1 MSSMIPI
8 AKTVVKKVVPKT
20 KAGKAAA
27 VVAGAVG
34 INLANKSDSKN
45 NKSALTP
52 SQDVVNAASGIPQ
65 GGTTG
70 KTTLVGLPVGTPI
83 KTGVAQGT
91 LNADR
96 PFATTGLTP
105 TFSKATYVEGDAEAI
120 FATKNN
126 KQKAELLLRMG
137 QIPGLYAKGEAPT
150 PDYITNSAASGAII
164 PRSEDITAF
173 KKILAATD
181 LRGGTP
187 DETVLSFVA
196 NPKLATQFF
205 GSVTTAG
212 KAVTPFAQLEAEM
225 NAKFKDLFNTIPDK
239 GMAKAYAKEINRLEA
254 GTAGISAQQKEDIF
268 LKYTQKKANDLYNIS
283 TITGDKTALQQ
294 GTLGKYVNGIRTAY
308 ADNGIPINEKELY
321 SKAIASMRSKE
332 AYDNEVNTIR
342 MNAGTLMPAFKDLFA
357 QGQNARQILSPY
369 ITMRSK
375 IYGIPEDQI
384 KVEDMYD
391 VGSGQVAMTAQ
402 EYKSKLYASDEFKK
416 TDAYKQRSL
425 GDLQALTRAFKIG

>member
-1 MSSMIPI
+1 MSSIVPI
-8 AKTVVKKVVPKT
+8 AKTVAKVVPKT
-20 KAGKAAA
+20 KKGKAAA
-27 VVAGAVG
+27 VVAGALG
-34 INLANKSDSKN
+34 INLANGDSSKD
-45 NKSALTP
+45 KPTAMTP
-52 SQDVVNAASGIPQ
+52 SQDALNAEKNVPQ

-70 KTTLVGLPVGTPI
+70 KTTLVGLPKDTLI
-83 KTGVAQGT
+83 KTGVEQGT

-105 TFSKATYVEGDAEAI
+105 TFSKATYVEGDAERL

-126 KQKAELLLRMG
+126 QQKAELLLRMG
-137 QIPGLYAKGEAPT
+137 QIPGLYGAGEAPT
-150 PDYITNSAASGAII
+150 PDYITNAAASGAII

-205 GSVTTAG
+205 GKVSGGTG
-212 KAVTPFAQLEAEM
+212 KAVTPYAQLEAEM
-225 NAKFKDLFNTIPDK
+225 NAKFQDLFNVVPDK
-239 GMAKAYAKEINRLEA
+239 AMIKAYAKDINKLEA
-254 GTAGISAQQKEDIF
+254 GTGISAQQKEDIF
-268 LKYTQKKANDLYNIS
+268 LKYTQKKANDLYS
-283 TITGDKTALQQ
+283 MSEVTGDKTALQQ
-294 GTLGKYVNGIRTAY
+294 GTLGKYVQGIRSAY
-308 ADNGIPINEKELY
+308 AKNGIPINEKDVY
-321 SKAIASMRSKE
+321 AKAIASMRSKE

-342 MNAGTLMPAFKDLFA
+342 MNASTLMPAFKDMFA

-384 KVEDMYD
+384 KVEDMYE

-416 TDAYKQRSL
+416 TDAYKERSL
-425 GDLQALTRAFKIG
+425 GDLQAMLRAFKIG

>member
-1 MSSMIPI
+1 MSSLIPI
-8 AKTVVKKVVPKT
+8 AKTVKKVVPKT
-20 KAGKAAA
+20 TKGKIAA
-27 VVAGAVG
+27 VAAGAVG
-34 INLANKSDSKN
+34 INLAN
-45 NKSALTP
+45 NKSSSDQKPSALAP
-52 SQDVVNAASGIPQ
+52 SQDVVNAAAGIPQ

-70 KTTLVGLPVGTPI
+70 KTTLVGLPKGTPI
-83 KTGVAQGT
+83 KTGVEQGT

-105 TFSKATYVEGDAEAI
+105 TYSKATYVEGDAEAI

-126 KQKAELLLRMG
+126 QQKAELLLRMG
-137 QIPGLYAKGEAPT
+137 QIPGLYNAGEAPT
-150 PDYITNSAASGAII
+150 PSYITNAVASGAVI

-205 GSVTTAG
+205 GKVTTAP
-212 KAVTPFAQLEAEM
+212 KAVTPYAALEAEM
-225 NAKFKDLFNTIPDK
+225 NAKFKDLFNAVPDK
-239 GMAKAYAKEINRLEA
+239 AMIKSYVKDINKLEA
-254 GTAGISAQQKEDIF
+254 GAGITAQQKEDIF

-283 TITGDKTALQQ
+283 QITGDKTALQQ
-294 GTLGKYVNGIRTAY
+294 GTLGKYVQGIRSAY
-308 ADNGIPINEKELY
+308 ADNGIPINEKDVY
-321 SKAIASMRSKE
+321 AKAIASMRSKE

-342 MNAGTLMPAFKDLFA
+342 MNASTLMPAFKDLFA
-357 QGQNARQILSPY
+357 QGQNARQVLAPY

-384 KVEDMYD
+384 KVEDMYE

-416 TDAYKQRSL
+416 TDAYKERSL
-425 GDLQALTRAFKIG
+425 GDLQAMLRAFKIG